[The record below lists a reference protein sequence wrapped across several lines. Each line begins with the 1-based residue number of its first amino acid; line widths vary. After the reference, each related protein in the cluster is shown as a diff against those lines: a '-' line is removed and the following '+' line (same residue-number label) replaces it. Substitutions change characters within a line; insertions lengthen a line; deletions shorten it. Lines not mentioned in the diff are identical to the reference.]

1 MEQLIINVGTSP
13 DSGTG
18 DTINE
23 AFNKVNDNF
32 TFLFSHYDFAT
43 NFNSSYISLTPPAS
57 ELASGVTDFG
67 LLINLPSSNYVTIMY
82 DLALPRLNPVT
93 NTITYGAFRVQDNA
107 GNLAGIYTN
116 SISTYGNQ
124 NLNLIS
130 SGTGIVSVTGT
141 LNYEQ
146 QVFNYIDNLIDPTRI
161 STPKDPDALVNA
173 QAMIDF
179 VSAYNT
185 THTADR
191 IIASD
196 DRNTYAVAYGTG
208 TKRVNVIIDNLQIAE
223 FTSTGS
229 KFSQILISD
238 NKISSIGLGNDVILE
253 PAIGGNINVSNRR
266 ITNLSNPIDQG
277 DAVNLSY
284 VSGLFSSIGNFGNVD
299 LTNLADGSLLI
310 YNIGSGNFEASTNIT
325 VGSIDAGTY

>member
-23 AFNKVNDNF
+23 AFNKVNENF
-32 TFLFSHYDFAT
+32 TFLFNGYNLPG
-43 NFNSSYISLTPPAS
+43 NFNSSYISLTPTID
-57 ELASGVTDFG
+57 ELTNGVTDYG
-67 LLINLPSSNYVTIMY
+67 LLINLPSSKYVTIMY
-82 DLALPRLNPVT
+82 DSALPRLDPVT
-93 NTITYGAFRVQDNA
+93 NSIQYGAFRVQDNA

-141 LNYEQ
+141 INYEQ
-146 QVFNYIDNLIDPTRI
+146 QVFNYVNNLIDPTAI

-173 QAMIDF
+173 QAMIDY
-179 VSAYNT
+179 VTAYNIT
-185 THTADR
+185 NVPDR

-196 DRNTYAVAYGTG
+196 DPTTYVVASSDT
-208 TKRVNVIIDNLQIAE
+208 TKRVAVIINDSQIAE
-223 FTSTGS
+223 FTSAGS
-229 KFSQILISD
+229 SFGQILISD
-238 NKISSIGLGNDVILE
+238 NQISSTNAYTDLILNTV
-253 PAIGGNINVSNRR
+253 GGNINASSNR
-266 ITNLSNPIDQG
+266 ITNVGSPVEPY

-284 VSGLFSSIGNFGNVD
+284 ISELASSIGNFGDVD
-299 LTNLADGSLLI
+299 LQNLVNGSMLI
-310 YNIGSGNFEASTNIT
+310 YNLDSGNFEASTEIT
-325 VGSIDAGTY
+325 IASIDAGTY

>member
-1 MEQLIINVGTSP
+1 MEQLIVNVGTSP

-32 TFLFSHYDFAT
+32 TFLFSHYDYAT

-57 ELASGVTDFG
+57 ELANGVTDFG

-93 NTITYGAFRVQDNA
+93 NTITYGAFRVQDQA
-107 GNLAGIYTN
+107 GNLAGMYTN

-146 QVFNYIDNLIDPTRI
+146 QVFNYVDNAIDPTRI

-179 VSAYNT
+179 VDAYST
-185 THTADR
+185 THTSDR
-191 IIASD
+191 IIASTD
-196 DRNTYAVAYGTG
+196 PTTYVLASGNGTRRVDVLISNT
-208 TKRVNVIIDNLQIAE
+208 QIAQ
-223 FTSTGS
+223 FTSAGS
-229 KFSQILISD
+229 KFGQILISD
-238 NKISSIGLGNDVILE
+238 NRISSIGENNDIVLI
-253 PAIGGNINVSNRR
+253 PATGGNIDVSSRR
-266 ITNLSNPIDQG
+266 ITNLSTPVNPG

-284 VSGLFSSIGNFGNVD
+284 ISGILTSIGNFGDVD
-299 LTNLADGSLLI
+299 LQNLTDKAMLV
-310 YNIGSGNFEASTNIT
+310 YNGTTSNFEATTTIPI
-325 VGSIDAGTY
+325 GEIDAGTY